1 VSFPIS
7 SSSSSSSSSNLSP
20 GRSIRSELFGEESL
34 EVAATDLSL
43 GQTERL
49 LISYDKSYL
58 HFYLSFHTRAV
69 ILGPSHPDTL
79 RSYHLL
85 CDIRYAYSD
94 RLLTSVEL
102 LDRIDELSWFHLG
115 DDESD
120 LFSVVSSLLTHLY
133 AARTT
138 ALQNGMTMHYK
149 GGIETAGGNTGTM
162 LGDCIVLRESLLEA
176 LIRESVVHRIQSVLA
191 TSTASMSLLTQS
203 LLLQQSGVSHQ
214 GAVSDW
220 NNRLSQ
226 RGRPPPPPS
235 SKFLSLP
242 FSSLSNADPLTKE
255 IVAWL
260 LDGPQAGRAKGA
272 QLARQ
277 ARDTT
282 PSRFGSAIRAED
294 SSRGYP
300 PLPSSTLSPDQR
312 NFYERKRIAKQK
324 ADALRDPPLGV
335 KQKTKELEEKSLDSL
350 LAVIPV
356 ISEEQEAEAE
366 AEEETKAFPVS
377 VSERE
382 SPKPPKLISAP
393 SSAPKVVSAPAFLPP
408 KTPPP
413 PLPLGTGATLNFKP
427 PTDLPQPS
435 AKKGKPA
442 RTSETAAKKSK
453 TDKGATKAS
462 SSSSP
467 LKSPEPLKI
476 SVTEL
481 AVPSKLT
488 VSRNKAFLSV
498 GEGGDGRGEEGER
511 QQQQLLMPRLG
522 GREVLVTKDLDGRGV
537 SVRPVSGRDL
547 LDGLRVKIFAAGIF
561 PYLLLTDLDAV
572 ERSKRE
578 VSPLLSLS
586 SVLSISVPSHPPS
599 PPLWIRLCPQRLPQ

>member
-1 VSFPIS
+1 VNRIS
-7 SSSSSSSSSNLSP
+7 SVGLMHFATANSHFNLGLLYRLDGELIKSKKEFRICESLFP
-20 GRSIRSELFGEESL
+20 HPPPHPPSGRSIRSELFGEESL

-79 RSYHLL
+79 RSYNLL
-85 CDIRYAYSD
+85 SDIRYAYSD

-138 ALQNGMTMHYK
+138 ALQNGLTMHYK

-162 LGDCIVLRESLLEA
+162 LGDCIVLRESLLES

-191 TSTASMSLLTQS
+191 TATISSLVQNLPQT
-203 LLLQQSGVSHQ
+203 GVSDQ
-214 GAVSDW
+214 GAVSEW

-235 SKFLSLP
+235 SKYLSLP
-242 FSSLSNADPLTKE
+242 FNSLTNADLLTKE

-260 LDGPQAGRAKGA
+260 LHGSQAAKARG
-272 QLARQ
+272 QLSRQ
-277 ARDTT
+277 PA
-282 PSRFGSAIRAED
+282 PSRFGSAKPEI
-294 SSRGYP
+294 SLTS
-300 PLPSSTLSPDQR
+300 LSLSTDQI
-312 NFYERKRIAKQK
+312 NFYESKRIAKQK
-324 ADALRDPPLGV
+324 ADALREPPLGV
-335 KQKTKELEEKSLDSL
+335 KQKTKEHVEKNLDAI
-350 LAVIPV
+350 LAVVSPN
-356 ISEEQEAEAE
+356 
-366 AEEETKAFPVS
+366 EETKATPI
-377 VSERE
+377 SERE
-382 SPKPPKLISAP
+382 SPKTQTPI
-393 SSAPKVVSAPAFLPP
+393 FLPP

-413 PLPLGTGATLNFKP
+413 PLPLTEPPMRPPGNPLP
-427 PTDLPQPS
+427 PT
-435 AKKGKPA
+435 KKSNPTKAP
-442 RTSETAAKKSK
+442 ETAGGRVESKKAPSPQEPK
-453 TDKGATKAS
+453 KEKVPKATKVPA
-462 SSSSP
+462 
-467 LKSPEPLKI
+467 ETLKI

-481 AVPSKLT
+481 AVPTKLIAN
-488 VSRNKAFLSV
+488 RNKAFLSV
-498 GEGGDGRGEEGER
+498 AEDPPGGRTSSEQPGEKN
-511 QQQQLLMPRLG
+511 LLMPRLG
-522 GREVLVTKDLDGRGV
+522 SREVLMTRDLDGRGV
-537 SVRPVSGRDL
+537 SIRPVSGRDL

-561 PYLLLTDLDAV
+561 PYLLLTDLEAV

-578 VSPLLSLS
+578 VNSFSLPFLPHLSLCRS
-586 SVLSISVPSHPPS
+586 CPPCRPS
-599 PPLWIRLCPQRLPQ
+599 PRSARVCDSRRRK